1 MARRDFRPRNNLI
14 LVYFYFGKNLSA
26 LPGTVILISPGKEI
40 SPVRIDMSSA
50 LVSVD
55 HEGDNEDDD
64 DNDEEEDSE
73 DDDGDNDDDE

>member
-1 MARRDFRPRNNLI
+1 MFIPGGD
-14 LVYFYFGKNLSA
+14 LSA

-55 HEGDNEDDD
+55 NEGDHEDDD

-73 DDDGDNDDDE
+73 DDDGDDDDDE